1 MPATT
6 CPSILPPNVTNRP
19 TQLPTPHGTPKSGMI
34 IPDYNSLNEPNL
46 FQQQH
51 KSFSPPKRGLNGSIR
66 NRKSF
71 SSSEDADEEQDR
83 ITRENAIMLGKD
95 VVPHFFKLRLPSHMD
110 RGGIFDLLAFATRL
124 RPLLRCMCRLVG
136 AKWHPQGRGF
146 KKKLL
151 IVIRY
156 PTIYTTISTAN
167 LHPRIRTFPL
177 PGYRRMLPPCIYLL
191 C

>member
-6 CPSILPPNVTNRP
+6 CPSLLPPKVTNRP
-19 TQLPTPHGTPKSGMI
+19 TQLPTPDGTPKSSMI
-34 IPDYNSLNEPNL
+34 IPDYNSLNEPSL

-83 ITRENAIMLGKD
+83 IARENAIMLGKD
-95 VVPHFFKLRLPSHMD
+95 VTLFFKLCLPSHIVMED
-110 RGGIFDLLAFATRL
+110 IFDLLAFSTHLCPLVRRMYRL
-124 RPLLRCMCRLVG
+124 IK

-177 PGYRRMLPPCIYLL
+177 SRYRRMLPPCIYLL